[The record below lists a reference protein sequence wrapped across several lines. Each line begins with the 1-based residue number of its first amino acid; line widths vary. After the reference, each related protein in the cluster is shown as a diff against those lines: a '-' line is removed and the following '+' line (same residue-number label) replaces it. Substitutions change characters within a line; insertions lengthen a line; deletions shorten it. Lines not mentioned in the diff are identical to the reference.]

1 MIFVCHYFEED
12 KTFSEK
18 LATYPDL
25 PFWWFLGVSR
35 GRELKKPLDD

>member
-25 PFWWFLGVSR
+25 PFWCFQ
-35 GRELKKPLDD
+35 GREMKKPLDDLG